1 MPNEKALAY
10 IRELAQSSG
19 LTQEQLD
26 LALKVL
32 DNDKFAQGL
41 VDGQSRQSDYSRNMD
56 ELRRQKSELDASRT
70 QWTEWYERA
79 TANDMNRE
87 KELQE
92 WRAGQRTKDNPGTHG
107 NSGGSSG
114 SGTNGSGLTR
124 EELETALKQ
133 RDALTLN
140 ITKQMGRLASRHAAK
155 FGEELD
161 VDAIEKIAIDK
172 GMRVE
177 QAYDE
182 WIKPR
187 IEAKAKADAEA
198 SVKEAYER
206 GLKEGMS
213 KHDVPLEASKGH
225 HVFFDRKAADPTK
238 PLSDRDRAANFVNAW
253 REAAEQTK

>member
-1 MPNEKALAY
+1 MISSRKAW
-10 IRELAQSSG
+10 S
-19 LTQEQLD
+19 
-26 LALKVL
+26 
-32 DNDKFAQGL
+32 
-41 VDGQSRQSDYSRNMD
+41 
-56 ELRRQKSELDASRT
+56 
-70 QWTEWYERA
+70 
-79 TANDMNRE
+79 TANPVNPTT
-87 KELQE
+87 LGT
-92 WRAGQRTKDNPGTHG
+92 WTSCAGRSLSLTHPAPNGPSGMSGRRRTTRIARRSCRNGALG
-107 NSGGSSG
+107 NSGNSGG

-161 VDAIEKIAIDK
+161 VDAIEKIAIEK

-238 PLSDRDRAANFVNAW
+238 PISDRDRAANFVNAW
-253 REAAEQTK
+253 REA